1 MNGYR
6 LLSHPAVRKDLR
18 KLPKQTAARMINE
31 VFPTIVGDPFGGVPL
46 RGELRGLWKLIIH
59 DQGVSYRVVY
69 EPDTKARTIFV
80 LGVGPRGEFYDRLS
94 RRLR

>member
-18 KLPKQTAARMINE
+18 KLPKQTAALMVNE
-31 VFPTIVGDPFGGVPL
+31 IFPAIAKDPFGGVPL
-46 RGELRGLWKLIIH
+46 RGGLRGLWKWIVH
-59 DQGVSYRVVY
+59 DRGVSYRVVY

-80 LGVGPRGEFYDRLS
+80 LHAGARGEFYERLR